1 MGRISLERTEKYLFS
16 HKSEKQCPRRLSKK
30 IISVAQTQPSGVFFF
45 PFFLMQ
51 KINKYDP
58 LPVESSRVCVN
69 TAGAFAL
76 GARAGWPVTN
86 CPDGSWGRC
95 QQDTTQATPPRGWRG
110 APASFWLGFR
120 CDSGRKGRRVAPFY
134 PTHHPAASQPV
145 PLDSG
150 SRTRTWLPAP
160 QQLFDLC
167 PVTLT
172 PKILSPISKAG
183 VTPALAQMGLP

>member
-1 MGRISLERTEKYLFS
+1 MSKAPF
-16 HKSEKQCPRRLSKK
+16 KK

-45 PFFLMQ
+45 FFTFFFLMQ

-69 TAGAFAL
+69 TVGAFTL

-86 CPDGSWGRC
+86 CPDGSWGC
-95 QQDTTQATPPRGWRG
+95 SQQDTTQATPPRGWRG
-110 APASFWLGFR
+110 GSCELLLEFR
-120 CDSGRKGRRVAPFY
+120 CDSGRKGQRVAPFH

-150 SRTRTWLPAP
+150 SWTWTWPPAP
-160 QQLFDLC
+160 QQFFDLC

-183 VTPALAQMGLP
+183 ITPACAQMGLP